1 MKRLYKFGVQ
11 TAVASKKFL
20 KLLISVS
27 ERRDS

>member
-20 KLLISVS
+20 KLSISES
-27 ERRDS
+27 ELHGS